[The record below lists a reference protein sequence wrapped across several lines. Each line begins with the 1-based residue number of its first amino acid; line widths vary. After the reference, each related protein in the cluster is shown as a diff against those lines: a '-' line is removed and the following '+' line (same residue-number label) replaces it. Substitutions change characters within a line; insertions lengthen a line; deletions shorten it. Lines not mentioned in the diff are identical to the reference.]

1 MVYPAFHDLILLP
14 SLFKLSKWHT
24 SDSVRLHELSVSNFG
39 TAVANS
45 LLRQRE
51 TSFMKTSA
59 EIEAIV
65 EEPIRTKALTV
76 TEYAL
81 VSVTF
86 LDKLFQVIYKVA
98 YRCHL
103 ITNFL
108 LRPKTR
114 GSYVALWLDGRILF
128 IRNSYKSVYTLP
140 CGGIGRGETP
150 VEAARRELLEEV
162 GLDIAIEDFRQVWQ
176 QINLTEFKQDH
187 IILFEVHLNAQP
199 RLKPDGREV
208 VWLGFRNLKDALAM
222 PIFPPVREYLLQN
235 RSAV

>member
-1 MVYPAFHDLILLP
+1 M
-14 SLFKLSKWHT
+14 LSKWHA
-24 SDSVRLHELSVSNFG
+24 SDPDRLHEFSVSNSG
-39 TAVANS
+39 TAVANR

-51 TSFMKTSA
+51 TNFMKTSA
-59 EIEAIV
+59 EIDAIV
-65 EEPIRTKALTV
+65 EEPIRPETLTV
-76 TEYAL
+76 TEYSL
-81 VSVTF
+81 VSVTS
-86 LDKLFQVIYKVA
+86 LDKLFQVIYRVA

-103 ITNFL
+103 VVNFL

-162 GLDIAIEDFRQVWQ
+162 GLDIAIKDFRQVWQ
-176 QINLTEFKQDH
+176 HINLTEFKQDH
-187 IILFEVHLNAQP
+187 ITLFEVHLNAQP

-208 VWLGFRNLKDALAM
+208 VWLGFRSLKDALAM
-222 PIFPPVREYLLQN
+222 PVFPPVREYLLQQ
-235 RSAV
+235 RPAVGRKG